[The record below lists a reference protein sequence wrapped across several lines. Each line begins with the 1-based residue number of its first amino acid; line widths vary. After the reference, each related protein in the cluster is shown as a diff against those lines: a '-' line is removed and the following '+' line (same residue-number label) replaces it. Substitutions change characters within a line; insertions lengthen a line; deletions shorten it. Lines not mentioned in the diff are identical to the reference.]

1 MRHRVHASLG
11 LLCIALGLGLAGC
24 GVLLGTTDDPYV
36 DPTLSVPLS
45 PEGGDAAAADGS
57 VHADAENDV
66 EIEAEPEDTG
76 VPEEDA
82 AVDPDV

>member
-1 MRHRVHASLG
+1 MTRRRVPAAFG
-11 LLCIALGLGLAGC
+11 LLCAVVGLAVAGC

-45 PEGGDAAAADGS
+45 PEGGDAATDGAS
-57 VHADAENDV
+57 LADAENDV

-76 VPEEDA
+76 MPEEDA
-82 AVDPDV
+82 EVDPDV

>member
-1 MRHRVHASLG
+1 MRRRVSAPLRP
-11 LLCIALGLGLAGC
+11 LCVALGLALAGC

-57 VHADAENDV
+57 SHADAGNDV

-82 AVDPDV
+82 EPDPDV